1 MKKIIYSIGFALA
14 VAVHANAQTYII
26 EPDNYTD
33 GTVLNHIIVPVSLT
47 TAGAD
52 NLPIPPVSFDVTA
65 SYDGFGYTSTGTN
78 VFGHAGVPFW
88 NTNRRLR
95 MDFNTA
101 ASFIA
106 IDFIG
111 GDLFTN
117 DVAVLDVFNSA
128 GTLLASYVSN
138 PRAPGSVETMFVS
151 RPAGDIAWAV
161 AYSGP
166 GNGDFI
172 RLDHLQLTVV
182 PEPSV
187 VAMVLLGAICVG
199 NRLRNF
205 RSSRREEA
213 PFRAF
218 S

>member
-101 ASFIA
+101 ASFI
-106 IDFIG
+106 
-111 GDLFTN
+111 
-117 DVAVLDVFNSA
+117 